1 MMIRNLILL
10 WLKIYFASASQK
22 QLNSGS
28 CNLQSKRYDK
38 WLNKLQDDQSLIES
52 KFSVEKNDLFSYFT
66 SLLQGVQTLSV
77 KSKLSIFPTKI

>member
-1 MMIRNLILL
+1 MIRNLILL

-22 QLNSGS
+22 QLNNGS

-52 KFSVEKNDLFSYFT
+52 KFSVEKMICLVIFYFSMFAF
-66 SLLQGVQTLSV
+66 SDQE
-77 KSKLSIFPTKI
+77 